1 VISQHRDIFRFG
13 GFRICIAIEP
23 GAYKLALATPGVVK
37 GTDQFR
43 VQQRK
48 DNLMKSLTIRILL
61 LAGIGAIAMMV
72 PATAS
77 PTVSGSTHARP
88 VHAIEVQYARTC
100 TATDTDPM
108 CRQTREF
115 YKKQKSSKSKPKKK
129 SEEK

>member
-1 VISQHRDIFRFG
+1 MRWSI
-13 GFRICIAIEP
+13 
-23 GAYKLALATPGVVK
+23 
-37 GTDQFR
+37 
-43 VQQRK
+43 
-48 DNLMKSLTIRILL
+48 IRITIF
-61 LAGIGAIAMMV
+61 AGIGAIAMMV

-77 PTVSGSTHARP
+77 PTVSGSTHTRS
-88 VHAIEVQYARTC
+88 VQAIEVQYARTC